1 MKSPL
6 CSLALFLGAGASQL
20 HSQSSDMN
28 YDEFKVPEFDLPD
41 PQILEDSTPV
51 TPLSPPPLR
60 SKGGFKALP
69 PKINF

>member
-1 MKSPL
+1 
-6 CSLALFLGAGASQL
+6 
-20 HSQSSDMN
+20 MN